1 MGYVTCMRER
11 ARLRHSPACP
21 RCNEPMELFRVLPE
35 LGGRPKLEIFVCP
48 RCHELETRAPDI
60 RQKRIDWE
68 KLLPD
73 LIAS

>member
-1 MGYVTCMRER
+1 
-11 ARLRHSPACP
+11 
-21 RCNEPMELFRVLPE
+21 MELFRVLPE